1 MARRSLAGNIP
12 VKMAAAEG
20 LPNGFSKG
28 IIRQDAGKRAGLRA
42 GRFKVMDNKDNNR
55 PVSTHDKAARINRDK
70 KFYGT
75 FAEIGAGQEVARW
88 FFVVGGASGALAKT
102 ISAYDMAVSDAI
114 YGKDI
119 RYVSQKRL
127 QKMLDYEFDLMVE
140 RLGPARGDRSSF
152 FAFANTVAARSYKG
166 NDECHGW
173 MGIKFQAR
181 PGGEPSWIVM
191 HVNMLDKE
199 NLQQQQALG
208 IIGVNL
214 AYGAFYLN
222 SEPEKLIASLLDGL
236 STERIEVDMIKFTG
250 PCFAGVDNRLMS
262 LQLVAQGLT
271 GAALIGAGGEVL
283 QPSEVL
289 WKKKILIERGS
300 FRPVT
305 KVNLDMLDCSRLQ
318 FQAEESAGEGEIVEL
333 MEITMSN
340 LLSAG
345 KIDHSDFLARADLIN
360 SVGRMVLISDYARY
374 FKLASYLRRYTRRSI
389 RIALG
394 IPTLKEVLKIKYYDS
409 LEGGILE
416 AFGRLFNNDI
426 KLYVYPFIEGAPAR
440 IVTADNVRI
449 PEEARHLYDHL
460 RKNGC
465 IVPIE
470 NFRKES
476 LGILSRNV
484 FDKICTGDA
493 CWEQLVPAEVAKC
506 IKARRFF
513 GYKP

>member
-1 MARRSLAGNIP
+1 MKTQN
-12 VKMAAAEG
+12 
-20 LPNGFSKG
+20 
-28 IIRQDAGKRAGLRA
+28 
-42 GRFKVMDNKDNNR
+42 MDR
-55 PVSTHDKAARINRDK
+55 PVTTQEKASRINLAN

-114 YGKDI
+114 YGKDKK
-119 RYVSQKRL
+119 YVSQARL
-127 QKMLDYEFDLMVE
+127 RKMLDYEFDLMVE
-140 RLGPARGDRSSF
+140 RLGAGRGDRVSF
-152 FAFANTVAARSYKG
+152 FAFADTVAARSYQG
-166 NDECHGW
+166 SDECHGW
-173 MGIKFQAR
+173 LGIKFQA
-181 PGGEPSWIVM
+181 EPRGASSEIVL

-199 NLQQQQALG
+199 NLQQQEALG

-214 AYGAFYLN
+214 AYGAFYLS

-250 PCFAGVDNRLMS
+250 PRFKGVDNRLMS
-262 LQLVAQGLT
+262 LQLVARKLT
-271 GAALIGAGGEVL
+271 GAALIGADGEVL

-289 WKKKILIERGS
+289 WKKRILIERGS

-305 KVNLDMLDCSRLQ
+305 RVNLDMLDCSRAQ
-318 FQAEESAGEGEIVEL
+318 FQAEEGAGEGGIVEL

-345 KIDHSDFLARADLIN
+345 SIDHSDFLARADTIN
-360 SVGRMVLISDYARY
+360 SVGKMVLISDYPAY
-374 FKLASYLRRYTRRSI
+374 YKLAAYLRRYTRRSI

-394 IPTLKEVLKIKYYDS
+394 IPTLKEVFNVKYYES

-416 AFGRLFNNDI
+416 SFGRLFQNDI
-426 KLYVYPFIEGAPAR
+426 KLYVYPFLEGAPGQV
-440 IVTADNVRI
+440 ITAENVEI
-449 PEEARHLYDHL
+449 PEPLKHLYRYL
-460 RKNGC
+460 RENGC
-465 IVPIE
+465 IVPIG
-470 NFRKES
+470 NFHKES

-484 FDKICTGDA
+484 LARICAGDA
-493 CWEQLVPAEVAKC
+493 CWERMVPAEVAEC

>member
-1 MARRSLAGNIP
+1 MNT
-12 VKMAAAEG
+12 
-20 LPNGFSKG
+20 
-28 IIRQDAGKRAGLRA
+28 Q
-42 GRFKVMDNKDNNR
+42 NNSR
-55 PVSTHDKAARINRDK
+55 PLTTQEKATRINLAK

-114 YGKDI
+114 YGKDK
-119 RYVSQKRL
+119 RYVSQARL
-127 QKMLDYEFDLMVE
+127 RKMLDYEFDLMVE
-140 RLGPARGDRSSF
+140 RLGSGRGDKSSF
-152 FAFANTVAARSYKG
+152 FAFADTVAARSYQG
-166 NDECHGW
+166 NNECHGW
-173 MGIKFQAR
+173 MGIKFQA
-181 PGGEPSWIVM
+181 EPKGAPSEIVL

-199 NLQQQQALG
+199 NLQQQEALG

-222 SEPEKLIASLLDGL
+222 QEPEKLIASLLDGL

-250 PCFAGVDNRLMS
+250 PCFKGVDNRLMS
-262 LQLVAQGLT
+262 LQLVAQKLT
-271 GAALIGAGGEVL
+271 GAALIGANGEVL

-300 FRPVT
+300 FRPLT
-305 KVNLDMLDCSRLQ
+305 KVNLDMLDCSRAQ
-318 FQAEESAGEGEIVEL
+318 FQAEEGGGEGEIVEL

-340 LLSAG
+340 LLSSG
-345 KIDHSDFLARADLIN
+345 KIDHTDFLARADTIN

-374 FKLASYLRRYTRRSI
+374 YKLAAYLRRYTGRSI

-394 IPTLKEVLKIKYYDS
+394 IPTLKEVFDVKYYED
-409 LEGGILE
+409 LGGGILE
-416 AFGRLFNNDI
+416 SFGRLFKNDI
-426 KLYVYPFIEGAPAR
+426 KLYVYPFMEGAPGKV
-440 IVTADNVRI
+440 VTAENVKV
-449 PEEARHLYDHL
+449 PDQLKHLYIYL
-460 RKNGC
+460 RDNGC
-465 IVPIE
+465 IVPIG

-484 FDKICTGDA
+484 LARICAGDA
-493 CWEQLVPAEVAKC
+493 CWEAMVPAEVAKC

>member
-1 MARRSLAGNIP
+1 MNMKTPIDPRSL
-12 VKMAAAEG
+12 
-20 LPNGFSKG
+20 
-28 IIRQDAGKRAGLRA
+28 
-42 GRFKVMDNKDNNR
+42 
-55 PVSTHDKAARINRDK
+55 STQEKASRINLAK

-114 YGKDI
+114 YGKDKK
-119 RYVSQKRL
+119 YVSQARL
-127 QKMLDYEFDLMVE
+127 RKMLDYEFDLMVE
-140 RLGPARGDRSSF
+140 RLGAGRGDKASF
-152 FAFANTVAARSYKG
+152 FAFADTVAARSYKG

-173 MGIKFQAR
+173 LGIKFQA
-181 PGGEPSWIVM
+181 EPKGAPSEIVL

-199 NLQQQQALG
+199 NLQQQEALG

-214 AYGAFYLN
+214 AYGAFYL
-222 SEPEKLIASLLDGL
+222 SPEPEKLIASLLDGL

-250 PCFAGVDNRLMS
+250 PLFKGVDNRLMS
-262 LQLVAQGLT
+262 LQLVAQKLT
-271 GAALIGAGGEVL
+271 GAALIGANGEVL
-283 QPSEVL
+283 QPSEIL

-305 KVNLDMLDCSRLQ
+305 KVNLDMLECSRAQ
-318 FQAEESAGEGEIVEL
+318 FQAEEGTGEGEIVEL

-345 KIDHSDFLARADLIN
+345 KIDHTDFLARADTIN
-360 SVGRMVLISDYARY
+360 SVGKMVLISDYARY
-374 FKLASYLRRYTRRSI
+374 YKLAAYLRRYTRRSI

-394 IPTLKEVLKIKYYDS
+394 IPTLKEVFNVKYYED
-409 LEGGILE
+409 LGGGILE
-416 AFGRLFNNDI
+416 SFGRLFRNDI
-426 KLYVYPFIEGAPAR
+426 KLYVYPFMEGAPGR
-440 IVTADNVRI
+440 VVNTENVKV
-449 PEEARHLYDHL
+449 PDPLKHLYIYL
-460 RKNGC
+460 RENGC
-465 IVPIE
+465 IVPIG
-470 NFRKES
+470 NFRKEG

-484 FDKICTGDA
+484 LARICAGDA
-493 CWEQLVPAEVAKC
+493 CWEEMVPAEVAKC